1 MSSAAWLVQRLRVIR
16 DPVIRRR
23 ALLTILTS
31 SDPAV
36 VVTAADDLVRT
47 AVGNDDPDL
56 GASLNAL
63 VAACADLPYDARV
76 RLYALAR
83 ERDALHLKRVLL
95 DASPATA
102 EPEQLARQL
111 APERPL
117 RRESRPLTL
126 GERKSL
132 ARTTRR
138 DLIVQLLRDPHPDV
152 VTILLGN
159 PHLTER
165 DVVVMAASR
174 PAVPA
179 SLAAVA
185 DHPRWSVRATVRR
198 ALAFNPH
205 TPVHVA
211 VRVATTLRPADW
223 RELEGDP
230 GLGLELRA
238 HVTSLLSTVRARRST
253 QGA

>member
-1 MSSAAWLVQRLRVIR
+1 AAWLVQRVRVIVE
-16 DPVIRRR
+16 PTIRRR
-23 ALLTILTS
+23 AMATILRT

-36 VVTAADDLVRT
+36 VVAAANDLVAAAAAD
-47 AVGNDDPDL
+47 DDPDL
-56 GASLNAL
+56 CGALAAL
-63 VAACADLPYDARV
+63 VQACADLDYETRA

-83 ERDALHLKRVLL
+83 AREATHLARVLL
-95 DASPATA
+95 DASPPTA
-102 EPEQLARQL
+102 EPAQVARQL

-117 RRESRPLTL
+117 RKQTRPLTL

-132 ARTTRR
+132 ARTQRR
-138 DLIVQLLRDPHPDV
+138 DVILQMVRDPHPDV
-152 VTILLGN
+152 VAILLGN

-165 DVVVMAASR
+165 DVVAMASLR

-179 SLAAVA
+179 ALGVIA
-185 DHPRWSVRATVRR
+185 DHPRWSVRAMVRR

-223 RELEGDP
+223 RELEADAHASP
-230 GLGLELRA
+230 ELVA
-238 HVTSLLSTVRARRST
+238 HVRALLSSAVRARR
-253 QGA
+253 

>member
-1 MSSAAWLVQRLRVIR
+1 MSSAAWLVQRIRVIV
-16 DPVIRRR
+16 DPVLRRR
-23 ALLTILTS
+23 AVVTILTTS
-31 SDPAV
+31 EPAV

-47 AVGNDDPDL
+47 AVGRDDPAL
-56 GASLNAL
+56 SGALTAL
-63 VAACADLPYDARV
+63 IQACADLDYDTRA

-83 ERDALHLKRVLL
+83 ARDAVHLTRVLL

-102 EPEQLARQL
+102 DPGQVARQL

-117 RRESRPLTL
+117 RQRSRPLTL

-132 ARTTRR
+132 ARTSQREVIT
-138 DLIVQLLRDPHPDV
+138 QLLRDPHPDV
-152 VTILLGN
+152 VAILVGN

-165 DVVVMAASR
+165 DVVTMAASR

-179 SLAAVA
+179 SLTLIA
-185 DHPRWSVRATVRR
+185 DHPRWSVRAAVRR

-211 VRVATTLRPADW
+211 VRVVTTLRPGDW
-223 RELEGDP
+223 RDLDSDP
-230 GLGLELRA
+230 GLGPELRA
-238 HVTSLLSTVRARRST
+238 HVQALLGTVRARRST
-253 QGA
+253 

>member
-1 MSSAAWLVQRLRVIR
+1 MSSAAWLVQRIRVIH

-23 ALLTILTS
+23 ALLTILTT

-36 VVTAADDLVRT
+36 VVSAANDLVRT
-47 AVGNDDPDL
+47 AVGNDLPEL
-56 GASLNAL
+56 AGALAAL
-63 VAACADLPYDARV
+63 VAACADLPYETRA

-83 ERDALHLKRVLL
+83 ERQAEHLQRVLL

-102 EPEQLARQL
+102 DPGQLARQL

-152 VTILLGN
+152 VAVLLGN

-165 DVVVMAASR
+165 DVVTMAASR

-179 SLAAVA
+179 ALAVIAE
-185 DHPRWSVRATVRR
+185 HPRWSVRATVRR

-223 RELEGDP
+223 RELEQDA

-238 HVTSLLSTVRARRST
+238 HVSALLSTVRARRAT
-253 QGA
+253 TPP